1 MNGISDIAREERLGA
16 ARQRAYAT
24 PLSEFHP
31 DDPERFQTDTLSP
44 YFERLRNEQ
53 PVHLCSTSPVGAY
66 WSASTRKSQHQRRGT
81 RDEV

>member
-44 YFERLRNEQ
+44 YFERLRNELLDK
-53 PVHLCSTSPVGAY
+53 PGRRVLVGIN
-66 WSASTRKSQHQRRGT
+66 TQESQHRRRGA
-81 RDEV
+81 RHEV